1 MPMRE
6 KKILKIPP
14 AHKHGIESLNNP
26 NAKVMWYKNRGMI
39 GGNLVQGLATV

>member
-1 MPMRE
+1 MRE

-14 AHKHGIESLNNP
+14 THKHRIESLEHHP

-39 GGNLVQGLATV
+39 RGNLVQALATV